1 MQVIDKEEKR
11 FCDNCDEYKYAFA
24 IQFENGEHVVTLCK
38 ECLLKLL
45 DAIVRR

>member
-1 MQVIDKEEKR
+1 MQVVEHYDKWE
-11 FCDNCDEYKYAFA
+11 CDNCGKWTYIFKIETDD
-24 IQFENGEHVVTLCK
+24 GECQLRLCK